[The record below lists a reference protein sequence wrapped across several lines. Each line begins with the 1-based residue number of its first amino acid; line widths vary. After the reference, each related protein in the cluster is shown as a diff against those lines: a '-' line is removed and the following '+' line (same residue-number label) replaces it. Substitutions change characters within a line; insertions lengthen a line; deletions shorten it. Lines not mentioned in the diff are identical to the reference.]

1 MTIQLTRGQSA
12 LGVLLASP
20 LYRGATLALFFS
32 GLGFS
37 AAAPQIAR
45 FLVDDLGGSL
55 TVAGL
60 FYLTNLTSLAAGYL
74 VGRRSDRT
82 GRRLG
87 PFRLCAVAGFLGW
100 AGIAVST
107 QLWMPFVISALIL
120 GFAGAATSQLFA
132 AIHDELALHP
142 SPAGDTI
149 VSYVR
154 MSLTLGWV
162 IGPVAGSFL
171 AAQMGLRA
179 MLLATAACTLAQLLP
194 LGFLRDSTADATAAS
209 ANGPGGRGPKPHVSP
224 KAMTPLLAFT
234 ALYVLVYAGEPIKY
248 AYLPIYMNDQ
258 GYPPPLSGAI
268 IGIQPLVE
276 LILMPVA
283 AVAARRTGMVNL
295 MVLGALFGVGANVLF
310 AVSGS
315 PAGLLAAQVL
325 MGGVW
330 GVFAGLGIIVAQRL
344 LPNAVATASAIFIS
358 APAVSS
364 ALGGVIGGIGVAAA
378 GLPLVFLAP
387 SALALLAATGLL
399 VLQSRLRARI

>member
-1 MTIQLTRGQSA
+1 MTDQLTRSPSA
-12 LGVLLASP
+12 LRVVLVNP
-20 LYRGATLALFFS
+20 LYRGATLALFFW

-45 FLVDDLGGSL
+45 FLVEELGASL
-55 TVAGL
+55 TVAG
-60 FYLTNLTSLAAGYL
+60 FYYLTNLTAVVAGYI

-100 AGIAVST
+100 AGIASST
-107 QLWMPFVISALIL
+107 ELWMPFVISALVL

-132 AIHDELALHP
+132 AIHDALAADT
-142 SPAGDTI
+142 SSVGDGV

-162 IGPVAGSFL
+162 VGPVAGAFL
-171 AAQMGLRA
+171 AAQLGLRA
-179 MLLATAACTLAQLLP
+179 MLAATAVCTLAQLLP
-194 LGFLRDSTADATAAS
+194 LGALRDRTPMAPGGAAHQAAS
-209 ANGPGGRGPKPHVSP
+209 PASRTHVP
-224 KAMTPLLAFT
+224 LKTMRPLLVFT
-234 ALYVLVYAGEPIKY
+234 GLYVLVYAGEPIKY
-248 AYLPIYMNDQ
+248 AYLPIYMEAQN
-258 GYPPPLSGAI
+258 YPPALSGII
-268 IGIQPLVE
+268 IGVQPLIE
-276 LILMPVA
+276 LILMPA
-283 AVAARRTGMVNL
+283 AVVVARWIGMLNL

-315 PAGLLAAQVL
+315 PAGLLAGQIL

-344 LPNAVATASAIFIS
+344 LPQAIATASAIFIS

-364 ALGGVIGGIGVAAA
+364 ALGGLIGGLGVAAV
-378 GLPLVFLAP
+378 GLPWVFLAP
-387 SALALLAATGLL
+387 GGLALAASFGLMLLQR
-399 VLQSRLRARI
+399 QSPVRI

>member
-1 MTIQLTRGQSA
+1 MTDQLTRSPSA
-12 LGVLLASP
+12 LRVVLATP

-37 AAAPQIAR
+37 AAAPHIAR
-45 FLVDDLGGSL
+45 FLVEDLGSSL

-60 FYLTNLTSLAAGYL
+60 YYLTNLTALGAGYL
-74 VGRRSDRT
+74 VGRRSDHT

-100 AGIAVST
+100 LGIAFST
-107 QLWMPFVISALIL
+107 ELWMPFAISALVL

-132 AIHDELALHP
+132 AIHDELQANP
-142 SPAGDTI
+142 SPAGDGVI
-149 VSYVR
+149 SYVR

-171 AAQMGLRA
+171 GAQLGLRA
-179 MLLATAACTLAQLLP
+179 MLMATAVCTLAQLLP
-194 LGFLRDSTADATAAS
+194 LGTLRDRARNTATGIAPTP
-209 ANGPGGRGPKPHVSP
+209 NTQVSL
-224 KAMTPLLAFT
+224 KTMWPLLAFT
-234 ALYVLVYAGEPIKY
+234 GLYILVYAGEPIKY
-248 AYLPIYMNDQ
+248 AYLPIYMNDHQ
-258 GYPPPLSGAI
+258 YPPTLGGII

-283 AVAARRTGMVNL
+283 AVLARRTGMLNL

-310 AVSGS
+310 ALSGS
-315 PAGLLAAQVL
+315 PVGLLIAQVL

-330 GVFAGLGIIVAQRL
+330 GIFAGLGIIVAQRL
-344 LPNAVATASAIFIS
+344 LPQAVATASAIFIS

-364 ALGGVIGGIGVAAA
+364 ALGGLVGGLGVGVV

-387 SALALLAATGLL
+387 GALALTAAGGLYA
-399 VLQSRLRARI
+399 LQLRLGRRI